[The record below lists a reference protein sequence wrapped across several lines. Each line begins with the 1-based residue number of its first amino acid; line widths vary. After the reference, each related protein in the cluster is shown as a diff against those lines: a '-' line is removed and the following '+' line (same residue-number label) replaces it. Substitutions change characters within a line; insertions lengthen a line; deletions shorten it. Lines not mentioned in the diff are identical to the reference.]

1 METIIYKK
9 IQELAGIASTKDYL
23 IKYSE
28 CVKEV
33 KRIDYLVP
41 YLNTT
46 LILNGESLYVIGSI
60 VDLDSNILKILID

>member
-1 METIIYKK
+1 METIIYRKTRD
-9 IQELAGIASTKDYL
+9 LAGMASTKDYL
-23 IKYSE
+23 IKYPD
-28 CVKEV
+28 CVEEI
-33 KRIDYLVP
+33 KRISYLVP